1 MGREK
6 RAGPA
11 VVTAKDKARK
21 RKEIDR
27 KAPLPSG
34 LKAARDTS
42 TKYKSFFELVQNKD
56 FKSKPLEF
64 EKTSK
69 REPPPLFAFVPV
81 GNPELAVAC
90 KELSRERGAMVY
102 IVSETKND
110 NISDLVHQTN
120 RIGYHF
126 RQQIVQEAART
137 LGIDYF
143 NKPQQLAPNGCELI
157 PSSQV
162 DINNQARAAIDDLFP
177 KMPGLD
183 KEEIVARAFRKNAMF
198 NGELVVGMQQ
208 DLTLSRRVQ
217 LAVLAHIRH
226 AHTRYDDLLR
236 ETTWSNARRATEALC
251 LDILVKWRGDDES
264 GRDQL
269 DEIMREIVV
278 VTDDE
283 DDDAPEDAIDDPD
296 SDSSSSVEFQGSNA
310 LVPNPI
316 TALDAARSTPVS
328 GRAASAKPQR
338 KARKKQGIPVKSAKL
353 RKAQLHEQ
361 RKAQKSLKR
370 YEVAWNQALDRQR
383 ANPHPQEAPEAGGS
397 ASHGSYPHGFSDY
410 PAPPSRPSPHP
421 STIRGPSQTGYTLGY
436 TQSGIIGE
444 PRPGSFFRPPPPLPE
459 PHFTASER
467 PAFEEASEPWRQMGV
482 HNIARSRSRPSD
494 GYNVPLQDMLHPS
507 IEQPSPQRPSFG
519 QREERPMTPTYRGPV
534 SLQRIAADREGRPP
548 VPLERHLA
556 YNDDGHA
563 PREWYEPRNRQPVLS
578 DRGYSPMLE
587 SPFRPDAKS
596 YGSSDA
602 PLHRAPAQQRPLY
615 ERVPEYG
622 HTQPSPLQREVIVLD
637 RDRIM
642 RDVHSP
648 DHRISDFQR
657 SRPAHLPL
665 APALAP
671 QVHGSSM
678 PEGFLRLRETVP
690 SAPSH
695 ATLRDEGFVR
705 LRESPQIRRDPA
717 TGHSTYPRAN
727 GQRSG
732 LDGAYNMPDATPEQP
747 VYVRRAG
754 PGFDSPY
761 RQGYHPYDDRDAGP
775 SSGRQYDQTSVNPP
789 ARCVYKS
796 ADRFHRSFDNP
807 SRPAHAQHAPYRG
820 YAAQP
825 MSAESS
831 SNGYVIDDRQYTPRT
846 PLPPDHQIILIDS

>member
-102 IVSETKND
+102 IVS
-110 NISDLVHQTN
+110 TN

-183 KEEIVARAFRKNAMF
+183 KEEIVARAFRK
-198 NGELVVGMQQ
+198 
-208 DLTLSRRVQ
+208 

-226 AHTRYDDLLR
+226 AHTRYDELLR

-283 DDDAPEDAIDDPD
+283 GDDAPEDAIDDPD

-316 TALDAARSTPVS
+316 TALDAARNTPLN

-338 KARKKQGIPVKSAKL
+338 KARKKQGIPVKSAKS

-383 ANPHPQEAPEAGGS
+383 ANPNPQEAPEAGGS

-410 PAPPSRPSPHP
+410 PRVEKA
-421 STIRGPSQTGYTLGY
+421 
-436 TQSGIIGE
+436 
-444 PRPGSFFRPPPPLPE
+444 
-459 PHFTASER
+459 
-467 PAFEEASEPWRQMGV
+467 
-482 HNIARSRSRPSD
+482 
-494 GYNVPLQDMLHPS
+494 VP
-507 IEQPSPQRPSFG
+507 
-519 QREERPMTPTYRGPV
+519 
-534 SLQRIAADREGRPP
+534 
-548 VPLERHLA
+548 
-556 YNDDGHA
+556 
-563 PREWYEPRNRQPVLS
+563 
-578 DRGYSPMLE
+578 
-587 SPFRPDAKS
+587 
-596 YGSSDA
+596 
-602 PLHRAPAQQRPLY
+602 
-615 ERVPEYG
+615 
-622 HTQPSPLQREVIVLD
+622 
-637 RDRIM
+637 
-642 RDVHSP
+642 
-648 DHRISDFQR
+648 
-657 SRPAHLPL
+657 
-665 APALAP
+665 
-671 QVHGSSM
+671 
-678 PEGFLRLRETVP
+678 
-690 SAPSH
+690 
-695 ATLRDEGFVR
+695 
-705 LRESPQIRRDPA
+705 
-717 TGHSTYPRAN
+717 
-727 GQRSG
+727 
-732 LDGAYNMPDATPEQP
+732 
-747 VYVRRAG
+747 
-754 PGFDSPY
+754 
-761 RQGYHPYDDRDAGP
+761 
-775 SSGRQYDQTSVNPP
+775 
-789 ARCVYKS
+789 
-796 ADRFHRSFDNP
+796 
-807 SRPAHAQHAPYRG
+807 
-820 YAAQP
+820 
-825 MSAESS
+825 
-831 SNGYVIDDRQYTPRT
+831 
-846 PLPPDHQIILIDS
+846 

>member
-370 YEVAWNQALDRQR
+370 
-383 ANPHPQEAPEAGGS
+383 
-397 ASHGSYPHGFSDY
+397 
-410 PAPPSRPSPHP
+410 
-421 STIRGPSQTGYTLGY
+421 
-436 TQSGIIGE
+436 
-444 PRPGSFFRPPPPLPE
+444 
-459 PHFTASER
+459 
-467 PAFEEASEPWRQMGV
+467 
-482 HNIARSRSRPSD
+482 
-494 GYNVPLQDMLHPS
+494 
-507 IEQPSPQRPSFG
+507 
-519 QREERPMTPTYRGPV
+519 
-534 SLQRIAADREGRPP
+534 
-548 VPLERHLA
+548 
-556 YNDDGHA
+556 
-563 PREWYEPRNRQPVLS
+563 
-578 DRGYSPMLE
+578 
-587 SPFRPDAKS
+587 
-596 YGSSDA
+596 
-602 PLHRAPAQQRPLY
+602 
-615 ERVPEYG
+615 
-622 HTQPSPLQREVIVLD
+622 
-637 RDRIM
+637 
-642 RDVHSP
+642 
-648 DHRISDFQR
+648 
-657 SRPAHLPL
+657 
-665 APALAP
+665 
-671 QVHGSSM
+671 
-678 PEGFLRLRETVP
+678 
-690 SAPSH
+690 
-695 ATLRDEGFVR
+695 
-705 LRESPQIRRDPA
+705 
-717 TGHSTYPRAN
+717 
-727 GQRSG
+727 
-732 LDGAYNMPDATPEQP
+732 
-747 VYVRRAG
+747 
-754 PGFDSPY
+754 PY

-775 SSGRQYDQTSVNPP
+775 SSGRQYDQI
-789 ARCVYKS
+789 
-796 ADRFHRSFDNP
+796 SFDNP

>member
-102 IVSETKND
+102 IVSETRND

-183 KEEIVARAFRKNAMF
+183 KEEIVARAFRKNSMF

-226 AHTRYDDLLR
+226 AHTRYDELLR

-283 DDDAPEDAIDDPD
+283 GDDAPEDAIDDPD

-316 TALDAARSTPVS
+316 TALDAARNTPLN

-338 KARKKQGIPVKSAKL
+338 KARKKQGIPVKSAKS

-370 YEVAWNQALDRQR
+370 
-383 ANPHPQEAPEAGGS
+383 S
-397 ASHGSYPHGFSDY
+397 FDY
-410 PAPPSRPSPHP
+410 PSR
-421 STIRGPSQTGYTLGY
+421 L
-436 TQSGIIGE
+436 
-444 PRPGSFFRPPPPLPE
+444 
-459 PHFTASER
+459 
-467 PAFEEASEPWRQMGV
+467 
-482 HNIARSRSRPSD
+482 
-494 GYNVPLQDMLHPS
+494 
-507 IEQPSPQRPSFG
+507 
-519 QREERPMTPTYRGPV
+519 
-534 SLQRIAADREGRPP
+534 
-548 VPLERHLA
+548 
-556 YNDDGHA
+556 
-563 PREWYEPRNRQPVLS
+563 
-578 DRGYSPMLE
+578 
-587 SPFRPDAKS
+587 
-596 YGSSDA
+596 
-602 PLHRAPAQQRPLY
+602 
-615 ERVPEYG
+615 
-622 HTQPSPLQREVIVLD
+622 
-637 RDRIM
+637 
-642 RDVHSP
+642 
-648 DHRISDFQR
+648 
-657 SRPAHLPL
+657 
-665 APALAP
+665 
-671 QVHGSSM
+671 
-678 PEGFLRLRETVP
+678 
-690 SAPSH
+690 
-695 ATLRDEGFVR
+695 
-705 LRESPQIRRDPA
+705 
-717 TGHSTYPRAN
+717 
-727 GQRSG
+727 
-732 LDGAYNMPDATPEQP
+732 
-747 VYVRRAG
+747 
-754 PGFDSPY
+754 
-761 RQGYHPYDDRDAGP
+761 
-775 SSGRQYDQTSVNPP
+775 
-789 ARCVYKS
+789 
-796 ADRFHRSFDNP
+796 
-807 SRPAHAQHAPYRG
+807 AHAQHAPYRG

-831 SNGYVIDDRQYTPRT
+831 SNGYVINDRQYTPRT

>member
-64 EKTSK
+64 EVPAYADDEASCPKTSK

-102 IVSETKND
+102 IVSETRND

-183 KEEIVARAFRKNAMF
+183 KEEIVARAFRK
-198 NGELVVGMQQ
+198 
-208 DLTLSRRVQ
+208 

-226 AHTRYDDLLR
+226 AHTRYDELLR

-283 DDDAPEDAIDDPD
+283 GDDAPEDAIDDPD

-316 TALDAARSTPVS
+316 TALDAARNTPLN

-338 KARKKQGIPVKSAKL
+338 KARKKQGIPVKSAKS

-383 ANPHPQEAPEAGGS
+383 ANPNPQEAPEAGGS

-410 PAPPSRPSPHP
+410 PVSPSHPSPHL
-421 STIRGPSQTGYTLGY
+421 SAIRGPSQTGYTLGY

-444 PRPGSFFRPPPPLPE
+444 PRPGSYFRPPPHYLNHTLQHPKDLHSKRQANLGARTCYIRPL
-459 PHFTASER
+459 
-467 PAFEEASEPWRQMGV
+467 
-482 HNIARSRSRPSD
+482 NSRPLS
-494 GYNVPLQDMLHPS
+494 VPPL
-507 IEQPSPQRPSFG
+507 R
-519 QREERPMTPTYRGPV
+519 V
-534 SLQRIAADREGRPP
+534 AAGREGRPL
-548 VPLERHLA
+548 VSLERHLA
-556 YNDDGHA
+556 YNDGGHA
-563 PREWYEPRNRQPVLS
+563 PREWYEPRNRQPILR
-578 DRGYSPMLE
+578 DPGYSSMLE
-587 SPFRPDAKS
+587 SPFRPDAKPH
-596 YGSSDA
+596 GSSDA
-602 PLHRAPAQQRPLY
+602 HLYRAPAQQRPLY

-622 HTQPSPLQREVIVLD
+622 HTQPSPLQCEVIVLD

-657 SRPAHLPL
+657 SRQAHLPQ
-665 APALAP
+665 APTLAP
-671 QVHGSSM
+671 QAHGSSM
-678 PEGFLRLRETVP
+678 PEGFLRLREGVP
-690 SAPSH
+690 PALSH

-717 TGHSTYPRAN
+717 TAHGTYPRAN

-732 LDGAYNMPDATPEQP
+732 LDGVYNMPEATPEQP

-761 RQGYHPYDDRDAGP
+761 RQGYHPHDVRDAGP
-775 SSGRQYDQTSVNPP
+775 SSGRQHDQTSLD
-789 ARCVYKS
+789 Y
-796 ADRFHRSFDNP
+796 P

-831 SNGYVIDDRQYTPRT
+831 SSGYVINDRQYTPRT

>member
-34 LKAARDTS
+34 LKAAKDTS

-69 REPPPLFAFVPV
+69 RDPPPLFAFVPV

-102 IVSETKND
+102 IVSETRND

-143 NKPQQLAPNGCELI
+143 NKPLQLAPNGCELI

-183 KEEIVARAFRKNAMF
+183 KEEIVARGFRKNAMF

-226 AHTRYDDLLR
+226 AHTRYDELLR

-283 DDDAPEDAIDDPD
+283 GDDAPEDAIDDPD

-310 LVPNPI
+310 LVRNPI
-316 TALDAARSTPVS
+316 TALDAARNTPVN

-338 KARKKQGIPVKSAKL
+338 KARKKQGIPVKSAKS

-370 YEVAWNQALDRQR
+370 GA
-383 ANPHPQEAPEAGGS
+383 
-397 ASHGSYPHGFSDY
+397 
-410 PAPPSRPSPHP
+410 
-421 STIRGPSQTGYTLGY
+421 RG
-436 TQSGIIGE
+436 
-444 PRPGSFFRPPPPLPE
+444 
-459 PHFTASER
+459 
-467 PAFEEASEPWRQMGV
+467 
-482 HNIARSRSRPSD
+482 
-494 GYNVPLQDMLHPS
+494 
-507 IEQPSPQRPSFG
+507 
-519 QREERPMTPTYRGPV
+519 
-534 SLQRIAADREGRPP
+534 
-548 VPLERHLA
+548 
-556 YNDDGHA
+556 
-563 PREWYEPRNRQPVLS
+563 
-578 DRGYSPMLE
+578 
-587 SPFRPDAKS
+587 
-596 YGSSDA
+596 
-602 PLHRAPAQQRPLY
+602 
-615 ERVPEYG
+615 
-622 HTQPSPLQREVIVLD
+622 
-637 RDRIM
+637 
-642 RDVHSP
+642 
-648 DHRISDFQR
+648 
-657 SRPAHLPL
+657 
-665 APALAP
+665 
-671 QVHGSSM
+671 
-678 PEGFLRLRETVP
+678 
-690 SAPSH
+690 
-695 ATLRDEGFVR
+695 
-705 LRESPQIRRDPA
+705 
-717 TGHSTYPRAN
+717 
-727 GQRSG
+727 
-732 LDGAYNMPDATPEQP
+732 
-747 VYVRRAG
+747 
-754 PGFDSPY
+754 
-761 RQGYHPYDDRDAGP
+761 
-775 SSGRQYDQTSVNPP
+775 
-789 ARCVYKS
+789 
-796 ADRFHRSFDNP
+796 
-807 SRPAHAQHAPYRG
+807 
-820 YAAQP
+820 
-825 MSAESS
+825 
-831 SNGYVIDDRQYTPRT
+831 
-846 PLPPDHQIILIDS
+846 